1 MNVFDA
7 ARADL
12 AGKLDTGAPFP
23 VTLDPAANVPM
34 ILVDLVTVAGAAG
47 VGGWKASIAVRVIVP
62 PPGDA
67 GALSA
72 LGDGLEWVLRTLGG
86 APAAAGVLPVGAAN
100 CPAYTVTYPVD
111 IPNPDC

>member
-1 MNVFDA
+1 MNVFDTARGELA
-7 ARADL
+7 A
-12 AGKLDTGAPFP
+12 KLDTGAPFT
-23 VTLDPAANVPM
+23 VTTDPAGNPPM

-47 VGGWKASIAVRVIVP
+47 VGGWSATIPVRVIVP

-67 GALSA
+67 GAAAA

-86 APAAAGVLPVGAAN
+86 APANPTVLAVGAAN
-100 CPAYTVTYPVD
+100 CPAYTITYPAD